1 MVVPRPTHIKAFV
14 RATEVL
20 GGVAA
25 LSDYLKVPQYEL
37 MRWIMGEA
45 APSTNAF
52 LSVVDLLSESDP
64 KAFAA
69 EMGMRPRPNR
79 P

>member
-1 MVVPRPTHIKAFV
+1 V
-14 RATEVL
+14 RAAEVL

-25 LSDYLKVPQYEL
+25 LGDYLKVPQSEL

-45 APSTNAF
+45 APSTHAF

-69 EMGMRPRPNR
+69 GKGMRPRPKR

>member
-1 MVVPRPTHIKAFV
+1 MVPRPPHIKAFV
-14 RATEVL
+14 RAAEVL

-37 MRWIMGEA
+37 MRWIMGDA
-45 APSTNAF
+45 APSTDAF
-52 LSVVDLLSESDP
+52 LNVVELLSESDP

-69 EMGMRPRPNR
+69 GKGMRSPPKH